1 MPGKEASNFVSA
13 DERRQAIQERR
24 DSSAISR
31 PAPTPAA
38 GDAPLTEEQLLQQE
52 IDRFNAIQSDILL
65 TRVTTD
71 LGDVDA
77 AVNALPSNIAAIRS
91 RGYVFKSY
99 LERKADTLA

>member
-1 MPGKEASNFVSA
+1 MSGKEASNFVSA

-24 DSSAISR
+24 QASAISQ

-38 GDAPLTEEQLLQQE
+38 GNAPLTEEQLLQQE
-52 IDRFNAIQSDILL
+52 IDRFNAIQNDILL
-65 TRVTTD
+65 TRVTSD

-77 AVNALPSNIAAIRS
+77 AVSALPSNIAALRS

-99 LERKADTLA
+99 LERKA